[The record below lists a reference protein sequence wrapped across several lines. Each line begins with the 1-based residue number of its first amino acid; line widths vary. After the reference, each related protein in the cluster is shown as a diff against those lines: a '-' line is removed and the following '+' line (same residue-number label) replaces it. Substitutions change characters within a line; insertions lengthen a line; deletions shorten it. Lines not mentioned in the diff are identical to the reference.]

1 MHLVHLSLRID
12 PANPD
17 HHLWDN
23 HGTWWCH
30 YTLHRNGRKQR
41 VRVSLETGVLEEA
54 RRRRDALFAALGAIG
69 GTNEVRTGAE
79 GGLAA

>member
-1 MHLVHLSLRID
+1 MHLVSLSIRID

-30 YTLHRNGRKQR
+30 YTLHRDSRKQR
-41 VRVSLETGVLEEA
+41 VRVSLETSVLEEP
-54 RRRRDALFAALGAIG
+54 RRRRDALFAALESLGVA
-69 GTNEVRTGAE
+69 NEDRPE

>member
-1 MHLVHLSLRID
+1 MHLVSLSVRID

-30 YTLHRNGRKQR
+30 YTLHREGRKQR
-41 VRVSLETGVLEEA
+41 VRVSLETHALGEA
-54 RRRRDALFAALGAIG
+54 RKRRDALFAALESLGVA
-69 GTNEVRTGAE
+69 TKPLTRPE
-79 GGLAA
+79 GELAA